1 MKLTDKLEFDG
12 KTVECKRYIQALVPF
27 WSEFF
32 CYPCEIFATLLLMGG
47 AIPFFDV

>member
-27 WSEFF
+27 WSEVFLLSMRNIRNSTF
-32 CYPCEIFATLLLMGG
+32 DGWSNPIF
-47 AIPFFDV
+47 